1 MRGEDAV
8 AGHTVAQ
15 SRDKR
20 SRELLEARG
29 SRATAPK
36 LPEIVAFFCFPV
48 IRRMLRRSMS
58 FLPVPVTRKA
68 PTDLAPA
75 PSPLVHDFF
84 SFALPSRI
92 RVRRT
97 VRGSRPGFVKWIKKL
112 YCHALFVRLLLHPS
126 SSLVHFKTDRELL
139 FARRYREKSISWNT
153 RNDKIVFSC
162 SKINREMYS

>member
-1 MRGEDAV
+1 M

-75 PSPLVHDFF
+75 PSPLVHDFS

-97 VRGSRPGFVKWIKKL
+97 VRGSTRIRQVDKKIIL
-112 YCHALFVRLLLHPS
+112 PCPLLLHLLLHPS

-153 RNDKIVFSC
+153 RNDKIVFSLTC

>member
-1 MRGEDAV
+1 M

-58 FLPVPVTRKA
+58 FLPA
-68 PTDLAPA
+68 P
-75 PSPLVHDFF
+75 
-84 SFALPSRI
+84 
-92 RVRRT
+92 
-97 VRGSRPGFVKWIKKL
+97 
-112 YCHALFVRLLLHPS
+112 
-126 SSLVHFKTDRELL
+126 
-139 FARRYREKSISWNT
+139 
-153 RNDKIVFSC
+153 
-162 SKINREMYS
+162 

>member
-1 MRGEDAV
+1 M

-75 PSPLVHDFF
+75 PSSLVHDFS

-112 YCHALFVRLLLHPS
+112 YCHVLF
-126 SSLVHFKTDRELL
+126 F
-139 FARRYREKSISWNT
+139 SIFFSILPRAWYILKPIENCCLRGGIG
-153 RNDKIVFSC
+153 RN
-162 SKINREMYS
+162 R

>member
-75 PSPLVHDFF
+75 PSSLVHDFS

-112 YCHALFVRLLLHPS
+112 YCHVLF
-126 SSLVHFKTDRELL
+126 F
-139 FARRYREKSISWNT
+139 SIFFSILPRAWYILKPIENCCLRGGIG
-153 RNDKIVFSC
+153 RN
-162 SKINREMYS
+162 R

>member
-1 MRGEDAV
+1 M

-75 PSPLVHDFF
+75 PSPLDFS

-112 YCHALFVRLLLHPS
+112 YCDVLF
-126 SSLVHFKTDRELL
+126 F
-139 FARRYREKSISWNT
+139 SIFFSILPRAWYILKPIENCCLRGGIG
-153 RNDKIVFSC
+153 RN
-162 SKINREMYS
+162 R

>member
-1 MRGEDAV
+1 M

-58 FLPVPVTRKA
+58 FLPVPVTRRA

-75 PSPLVHDFF
+75 PSPLVHDFS

-97 VRGSRPGFVKWIKKL
+97 LRESRPGFVKWIKKL
-112 YCHALFVRLLLHPS
+112 YCDALF
-126 SSLVHFKTDRELL
+126 F
-139 FARRYREKSISWNT
+139 SILPRAWYILKPIENCCLRGGIG
-153 RNDKIVFSC
+153 RN
-162 SKINREMYS
+162 R

>member
-1 MRGEDAV
+1 M

-75 PSPLVHDFF
+75 PFSLVHDFS

-112 YCHALFVRLLLHPS
+112 YCDVLF
-126 SSLVHFKTDRELL
+126 F
-139 FARRYREKSISWNT
+139 SIFFSILPRAWYILKPIENCCLRGGIG
-153 RNDKIVFSC
+153 RN
-162 SKINREMYS
+162 R

>member
-1 MRGEDAV
+1 M

-75 PSPLVHDFF
+75 PSPLVHDFS

-112 YCHALFVRLLLHPS
+112 YCHVLF
-126 SSLVHFKTDRELL
+126 F
-139 FARRYREKSISWNT
+139 SIFFSILPRAWYILKPIENCCLRGGIG
-153 RNDKIVFSC
+153 RN
-162 SKINREMYS
+162 R

>member
-75 PSPLVHDFF
+75 PSPLVHDFS

-112 YCHALFVRLLLHPS
+112 YCDALF
-126 SSLVHFKTDRELL
+126 F
-139 FARRYREKSISWNT
+139 SIFFSILPRAWYILKPIENCCLRGGIG
-153 RNDKIVFSC
+153 RN
-162 SKINREMYS
+162 R